1 MWIRCR
7 NFITAKTNEVSV
19 CKFMTYALDR
29 SLIRMKKQT
38 DQYVFIF
45 DLEDIGYQNF
55 DMNLSRKMVPI
66 I

>member
-1 MWIRCR
+1 
-7 NFITAKTNEVSV
+7 
-19 CKFMTYALDR
+19 MTYALDR

>member
-1 MWIRCR
+1 
-7 NFITAKTNEVSV
+7 
-19 CKFMTYALDR
+19 MTYALDR

-66 I
+66 IQVFIKHFNHNTEQLR